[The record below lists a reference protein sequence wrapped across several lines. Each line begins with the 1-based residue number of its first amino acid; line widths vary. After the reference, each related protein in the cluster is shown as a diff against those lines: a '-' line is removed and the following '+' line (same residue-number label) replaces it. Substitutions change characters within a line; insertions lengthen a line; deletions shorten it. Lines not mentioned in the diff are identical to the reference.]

1 MIQIEKELNQAAVKA
16 KEALEAA
23 QKAKDAAAVKA
34 KEPLEAAQK
43 AKDPAAVKAKEA
55 LEAAYPRNALERDCS
70 RAHEMDTR
78 DISKT
83 KEINCSGSSSSK
95 NVFYK

>member
-55 LEAAYPRNALERDCS
+55 LEAAYITREMHWNATVVVHMKWTQDIKNKRNQL
-70 RAHEMDTR
+70 
-78 DISKT
+78 
-83 KEINCSGSSSSK
+83 
-95 NVFYK
+95 